1 VIVADR
7 EDIGTIRIASSILG
21 TPGNSHSGWP
31 SISGDGRYVAF
42 STVAPSLTNNNAT
55 SSRSYAVVGD
65 VVEGI
70 VSLASVRSGNG
81 SPVSTGT
88 FVNYRQVLS
97 EDGNVVAFVPD
108 VGDNGMGAAGWQVY
122 ARPRP

>member
-1 VIVADR
+1 
-7 EDIGTIRIASSILG
+7 
-21 TPGNSHSGWP
+21 
-31 SISGDGRYVAF
+31 
-42 STVAPSLTNNNAT
+42 
-55 SSRSYAVVGD
+55 
-65 VVEGI
+65 